1 MKEDTKLAAARDAMR
16 RGDWDAVIL
25 MVSRFQRLGPQG
37 KAIRRGREAINN
49 PEFYRQLGRDL
60 QAIRA
65 EAIAALKERYSR
77 SWTALEK
84 PAKKKHPA
92 KQRNRKGAR

>member
-1 MKEDTKLAAARDAMR
+1 MKEDSKLATVRDAMQ
-16 RGDWDAVIL
+16 RGDWDAAIL

-49 PEFYRQLGRDL
+49 PEFYRQLGHDL

-65 EAIAALKERYSR
+65 QAIAALKERYSR
-77 SWTALEK
+77 SWTALEN
-84 PAKKKHPA
+84 PAKRKSPVKP
-92 KQRNRKGAR
+92 RNRKGER